1 MRSTHLERQAVHWG
15 VLLLPILVGLGT
27 LLLFA
32 EVIRPFFSIIA
43 MFFVAWILAFLL
55 DAIVSWIL
63 AKVPTLPRGLLAA
76 LVFIIIVVLLIVS
89 LVLVASSVLSSLTNI
104 LGDTDSVEEAVAR
117 LVGPL
122 QQQID
127 SWGIQVDLVGA
138 VDSAVTQLQTSGQAI
153 LDEVLSTSR
162 RQIEDLQRR
171 VDQGIRQS
179 VERLRSYPGIGAEV
193 ERLESRVRDI
203 EIRIRRLLAGE
214 NGKSDDASTGDTPT
228 PATPSDD

>member
-1 MRSTHLERQAVHWG
+1 MARVVKRYANRKLYDTTTSRYVALDDIAGLIRSGEEVEVTDNETGADLTAVTLAQIILEEERRHKDLRSIAV
-15 VLLLPILVGLGT
+15 LRELVRYGG
-27 LLLFA
+27 
-32 EVIRPFFSIIA
+32 
-43 MFFVAWILAFLL
+43 
-55 DAIVSWIL
+55 DAISNVTN
-63 AKVPTLPRGLLAA
+63 KGLEA
-76 LVFIIIVVLLIVS
+76 
-89 LVLVASSVLSSLTNI
+89 
-104 LGDTDSVEEAVAR
+104 LGDMRRGVSE
-117 LVGPL
+117 
-122 QQQID
+122 I
-127 SWGIQVDLVGA
+127 
-138 VDSAVTQLQTSGQAI
+138 VTEGGRPAI

-214 NGKSDDASTGDTPT
+214 NGKADDGSDAPA